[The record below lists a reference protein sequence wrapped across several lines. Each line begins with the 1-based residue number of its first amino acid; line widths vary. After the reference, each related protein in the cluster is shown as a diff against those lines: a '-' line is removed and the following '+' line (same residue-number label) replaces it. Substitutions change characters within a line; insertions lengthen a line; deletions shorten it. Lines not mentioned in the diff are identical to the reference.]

1 MHYTKHQKGILMK
14 LLLLALSFFLCTHL
28 IANQTAETEI
38 DTQTAALVGTQESEP
53 IIKGKLYH
61 PGTTAQFKDMLHKYD
76 LVVVDFYADWC
87 HPCKQMNKVFDA
99 LIQDTALDDVLFVK
113 INTDTQHS
121 LSNEY
126 NIRSLPTII
135 LFVDGKP
142 IRTLYGAHDKKSLK
156 KIIQE
161 TFRIRE

>member
-1 MHYTKHQKGILMK
+1 MHLYKASKRNLMK
-14 LLLLALSFFLCTHL
+14 LLVLSLGFFLCTHL
-28 IANQTAETEI
+28 IADQATETEI
-38 DTQTAALVGTQESEP
+38 DTQTVTLVGTQESEP

-61 PGTTAQFKDMLHKYD
+61 PGTVAQFKDMLHKYD

-113 INTDTQHS
+113 VNTDAQPA

-142 IRTLYGAHDKKSLK
+142 IRFLYGAQDKKNFK
-156 KIIQE
+156 KIIQD
-161 TFRIRE
+161 TFRI